1 MRLLVPLLAVL
12 ALAACGSEQAS
23 TPATTAAPADGAP
36 LAGAGLDG
44 ERVSLADFRGKPVFV
59 NVWSSW

>member
-1 MRLLVPLLAVL
+1 MRLLVPFLAVL

-23 TPATTAAPADGAP
+23 TPATTAPPVEEGRV
-36 LAGAGLDG
+36 AGPSLDG

>member
-1 MRLLVPLLAVL
+1 MRLLVPFLAVL

-23 TPATTAAPADGAP
+23 TPTTSGPPVEGGP
-36 LAGAGLDG
+36 VAGPGLDG